1 MNEKLSSF
9 KNSKTG
15 KIVFLLS
22 IIVAGYWWLGQA
34 INVYR
39 FAFVG
44 AIFEIL
50 WLPVL
55 LMLVVL
61 PIISVIMLIKEKVN
75 IRSLYIYSFLISVTT
90 IFFMVFSK

>member
-1 MNEKLSSF
+1 MNQHLSSF

-22 IIVAGYWWLGQA
+22 IVVAGYWWLGQV

-39 FAFVG
+39 YAFVG
-44 AIFEIL
+44 ALFEIL

>member
-1 MNEKLSSF
+1 MKENLTQF

-15 KIVFLLS
+15 KTVFILS
-22 IIVAGYWWLGQA
+22 IIVSGYWWLGQVM
-34 INVYR
+34 NVYG

-44 AIFEIL
+44 ALFEIL

-55 LMLVVL
+55 LMLFLL
-61 PIISVIMLIKEKVN
+61 PIISLILLIKEKVN
-75 IRSLYIYSFLISVTT
+75 LRSLYIYSMLISVTT